1 MRKYWLKTK
10 DFCTMVTVPKN
21 NFRTFI
27 HATLSMVPRDKD
39 NKMLNLLSSDG
50 ERHNSS
56 EAHGAEPMEVKAKQE
71 QCFLKEEKKVDGDI
85 L

>member
-1 MRKYWLKTK
+1 
-10 DFCTMVTVPKN
+10 
-21 NFRTFI
+21 
-27 HATLSMVPRDKD
+27 
-39 NKMLNLLSSDG
+39 MLNLLSSDG